1 MKRKTLSKIYKVKN
15 QIPNWIDT
23 TLKLHYKIWHNML
36 DCNNIIVHNLIIDD
50 ILLIEEI
57 DCIIDIFDETINKV
71 LNLGYDLEIAVYYEV
86 FLMWLEEQLLNIE
99 AYEALSNLKQIKDR
113 YFNIKYDGFQ
123 NE

>member
-23 TLKLHYKIWHNML
+23 TLKLHYKIWNTML
-36 DCNNIIVHNLIIDD
+36 DCNNIIVHNLIIDV
-50 ILLIEEI
+50 ILDIEEI
-57 DCIIDIFDETINKV
+57 DYIIDIFDETINKV